1 MPATELVQL
10 SESSLQGIRK
20 TYDNPPKVSV
30 LDVISTIKGCRMST
44 TYMVWKRL
52 QESHPEILTFCEHY
66 NFQIDGRGL
75 ATPVTT
81 ASGIVRII
89 MVLPGKAAAGLRETA
104 ADLLVRYLGGDI
116 TLIGEIYENRQIQER
131 LPPEHPARIF
141 GETVENDRFWS
152 IKMDIKEATLDRQLK
167 KTRREIITDALDDMQ
182 TYKLPIDESIKIPA
196 RDMIANI
203 TFGN

>member
-1 MPATELVQL
+1 MPAAELLQL

-20 TYDNPPKVSV
+20 TNDNPPKVSV
-30 LDVISTIKGCRMST
+30 LDVISTIKGCRTST
-44 TYMVWKRL
+44 TSMTWKRL
-52 QESHPEILTFCEHY
+52 QESHPEITTFIEHY

-81 ASGIVRII
+81 ASGIVRIV

-104 ADLLVRYLGGDI
+104 ADLLVRYLGGDT
-116 TLIGEIYENRQIQER
+116 TLVGEIYENRQIQER

-141 GETVENDRFWS
+141 GETVKSDRFS
-152 IKMDIKEATLDRQLK
+152 GIKLDIEEATLDRQLR
-167 KTRREIITDALDDMQ
+167 KTRRGIITDALDDMQ
-182 TYKLPIDESIKIPA
+182 TYKLPIDETVKIPA

-203 TFGN
+203 TFGS